1 MRDTERALHRLEAS
15 ISSPNHPLPPSL
27 WKYRLAKVALFLLTG
42 LRQIALFFVG
52 IGQSIGR
59 VLSPVTKKCALIFFL
74 PIYRIVAFQRLRL
87 NKAIASTRGF
97 LFVAFTSRYTLHVV
111 VGVMTIP
118 AILLQLQAKTAT
130 ADVGRQSILYSLV
143 TNGQAAYIQESAD
156 DVTPASRVALGSFGD
171 ALTPVPAI
179 DYDFEDEGPLAD
191 AGLPGSLAW
200 QDHALPTED
209 APTIPET
216 PIAEAPTTPTTPTTP
231 TPSTGPRGIVAYTI
245 RSGDTLASIAQ
256 RNGVNVASILWANG
270 LTARSIIRPG
280 DTLRIPPVSGV
291 IHTVKKGETLSKIA
305 SLYSVDAS
313 AIQKANSLGASS
325 LTVGQEIVVPG
336 GEPLVSTPIAR
347 TPPKPATPTP
357 TPTPTTPTQPTEA
370 PTPKTPKVTS
380 RSGVR
385 ADIPIA
391 RIRNKAFDV
400 YQELKNPNEDTRVI
414 PPDKEEPEEG
424 RVTKLLWP
432 TKRYVINQYYGWNH
446 TGVDIDGDYTDPIY
460 ASEDGTVAQ
469 AGWNSGGYGLQIV
482 IDHDGGLR
490 TRYAHASKL
499 FVKAGD
505 TVKRGQVIAMVGT
518 TGRSTGT
525 HLHYEV
531 YLNGKRKNP
540 LTYTK

>member
-1 MRDTERALHRLEAS
+1 MIDLGCTLNRA
-15 ISSPNHPLPPSL
+15 
-27 WKYRLAKVALFLLTG
+27 
-42 LRQIALFFVG
+42 
-52 IGQSIGR
+52 
-59 VLSPVTKKCALIFFL
+59 LSPVAKKFALVVFL
-74 PIYRIVAFQRLRL
+74 PVYRIVVFQRLRL

-97 LFVAFTSRYTLHVV
+97 LFVAFTSRYTLHIV
-111 VGVMTIP
+111 VGIMTIP

-143 TNGQAAYIQESAD
+143 TNGQAAYIQESAED
-156 DVTPASRVALGSFGD
+156 AVPTPRVALGSFGD

-179 DYDFEDEGPLAD
+179 DYDFEEEGPLAD

-200 QDHALPTED
+200 QDHALPAEET
-209 APTIPET
+209 PSIPET
-216 PIAEAPTTPTTPTTP
+216 PIAETPTTPVAP
-231 TPSTGPRGIVAYTI
+231 TRPRGIIAYTI

-291 IHTVKKGETLSKIA
+291 IHTIKKGETLSKIA
-305 SLYSVDAS
+305 GLYNIEAS
-313 AIQKANSLGASS
+313 TIQKANSLGSA
-325 LTVGQEIVVPG
+325 LTVGQEIIIPG
-336 GEPLVSTPIAR
+336 GEPLASTPIAR
-347 TPPKPATPTP
+347 VPAKPAM
-357 TPTPTTPTQPTEA
+357 PTPTTPA
-370 PTPKTPKVTS
+370 PSIETSASKAPRVTS

-391 RIRNKAFDV
+391 RIKNKAFDV
-400 YQELKNPNEDTRVI
+400 YQELKNPNEDNRII
-414 PPDKEEPEEG
+414 PPDKEEVDEA
-424 RVTKLLWP
+424 RATKLLWP
-432 TKRYVINQYYGWNH
+432 TKRYAINQYYGWNH

-460 ASEDGTVAQ
+460 ASEDGIVAQ

-505 TVKRGQVIAMVGT
+505 AVKRGQVIAMVGT